1 MDPQKRQLR
10 KLKRDIKRAG
20 GKRRRQ
26 QLKRDLIGKPDEAHL
41 SGDIV
46 DFGRATSSTL
56 NGLDKDAT
64 RRRKPTE
71 DT

>member
-20 GKRRRQ
+20 VKRRRQ
-26 QLKRDLIGKPDEAHL
+26 ELKRDLAANPEEAHR
-41 SGDIV
+41 SEFE
-46 DFGRATSSTL
+46 FGRDTSTGL

-64 RRRKPTE
+64 RRR
-71 DT
+71 DSDQDS

>member
-26 QLKRDLIGKPDEAHL
+26 QLKRDLADKPDEAHVA
-41 SGDIV
+41 GEF
-46 DFGRATSSTL
+46 DFGRVTSTTL
-56 NGLDKDAT
+56 NGLDQDAA
-64 RRRKPTE
+64 RRRNA
-71 DT
+71 

>member
-20 GKRRRQ
+20 VKRRRQ
-26 QLKRDLIGKPDEAHL
+26 QLKRDLTDTPDEAHL
-41 SGDIV
+41 GSAY

-56 NGLDKDAT
+56 NGLDRDAT
-64 RRRKPTE
+64 RRNKPRSN
-71 DT
+71 D